1 MTPAPPPAPRR
12 SLARDLLATLW
23 QQPLWAIPFALFFLA
38 LNVAPPRE
46 YLRVYGASL
55 VYAYCIRLALVAVR
69 HAVLPRIHRAAA
81 ERHARGIA
89 RWTDGV
95 WFVGAA
101 VLGSYVAAFVLDRTL
116 LPGFLGSPRA
126 LVQSGLFAL
135 LFAALFTGIV
145 YAMVFHRQALE
156 RAAAAEQA
164 RAELARAEL
173 RALRA
178 QLEPHFLF
186 NALNTIAALIAEN
199 PAAAEDTVTR
209 LADVLRHALVAS
221 GREHVPLRE
230 ELAFARSVLDIER
243 ARFGERLQVRERVD
257 PALLEL
263 PVPSLILQPVVEN
276 AVRHGIAARP
286 GGGTIELWARREG
299 DRIVLEVKDDGQGF
313 EPDRAPRGGGFGLH
327 AVRERLRI
335 AGPPHALELASA
347 PGRGTDVR
355 ITLPAAPAAAPAAP
369 ARASAPREACP

>member
-1 MTPAPPPAPRR
+1 MTSAPPPAPRH

-38 LNVAPPRE
+38 LGVAPPRE
-46 YLRVYGASL
+46 YPRVYAASL

-69 HAVLPRIHRAAA
+69 HAVLPRIRGDATARDTRGVAA
-81 ERHARGIA
+81 
-89 RWTDGV
+89 WTDGV
-95 WFVGAA
+95 WFTGAA
-101 VLGSYVAAFVLDRTL
+101 VLASYVAAFILDRTF

-126 LVQSGLFAL
+126 LLQSGLFAL

-186 NALNTIAALIAEN
+186 NALNTIAALIVEN

-209 LADVLRHALVAS
+209 LADVLRHALLAS
-221 GREHVPLRE
+221 GSEHVPLRE
-230 ELAFARSVLDIER
+230 ELAFAHSVLDIER
-243 ARFGERLQVRERVD
+243 VRFGERLTVRERVD
-257 PALLEL
+257 PALLDV

-286 GGGTIELWARREG
+286 GGGTIELSARREG
-299 DRIVLEVKDDGQGF
+299 DSIVLEVKDDGAGF
-313 EPDRAPRGGGFGLH
+313 EPDQAPRGGGFGLH

-335 AGPPHALELASA
+335 AGPPHALEVTSA

-355 ITLPAAPAAAPAAP
+355 ITLPVAPDLAPAAP
-369 ARASAPREACP
+369 ARAPAVREACP

>member
-1 MTPAPPPAPRR
+1 MPVAPSPAPRR

-23 QQPLWAIPFALFFLA
+23 QPPLWAIPFALFFLA
-38 LNVAPPRE
+38 LAVAPPRE
-46 YLRVYGASL
+46 YARVYAASL

-69 HAVLPRIHRAAA
+69 HAVLPRVRGAAA
-81 ERHARGIA
+81 ARDVRGVA
-89 RWTDGV
+89 AWTDGV
-95 WFVGAA
+95 WYIGAG
-101 VLGSYVAAFVLDRTL
+101 VLASYVAAFILDRTF

-209 LADVLRHALVAS
+209 LADVLRHALLAS
-221 GREHVPLRE
+221 DREHVPLRE
-230 ELAFARSVLDIER
+230 ELALARSVLDIEHV
-243 ARFGERLQVRERVD
+243 RFGERLRVRERVD

-263 PVPSLILQPVVEN
+263 PVPGLILQPVVEN

-286 GGGTIELWARREG
+286 GGGTIELSARREG
-299 DRIVLEVKDDGQGF
+299 DRLVLEVRDDGAGF
-313 EPDRAPRGGGFGLH
+313 EPDQAPRGGGFGLH
-327 AVRERLRI
+327 AVRERMRL
-335 AGPPHALELASA
+335 AGPPHALEVRSA

-355 ITLPAAPAAAPAAP
+355 ITLPVAPALASVTPERAPAA
-369 ARASAPREACP
+369 RGTCP